1 MGPAKIHTYRP
12 ETPMWPAP
20 ANSFVLKDARGAV
33 LIDAGCGYRECYQKI
48 RDFLAGLGLE
58 PGDVHTV
65 VLSHAHPDHMGAL
78 PFLLEEASPR
88 IIIHSLEKTL
98 AADNSLLNKSFDM
111 CHITDYYMERLGD
124 THPAS
129 IDILDYF
136 SNLCPMGAAEATD
149 TVEGGDTL
157 DLGGRSF
164 EVLHTPGHAP
174 GHISLFDSDDGTLLS
189 FDLVGAVVAWYCPSG
204 GGARSYLESLDKIE
218 RLGARLIL
226 PSHGEDIDDVNGAI
240 ARTREVLLSRDRR
253 ILELLELGP
262 RSLLELTDALFPA
275 PVRMFPG
282 LQITDSHLIKLEEDG
297 LVERSSEGTV
307 PVFSLV

>member
-1 MGPAKIHTYRP
+1 
-12 ETPMWPAP
+12 MWPAP

-174 GHISLFDSDDGTLLS
+174 GHISLFDSDNGTLLS

-226 PSHGEDIDDVNGAI
+226 PSHGEDIDDVDGAI

>member
-149 TVEGGDTL
+149 TVEGVTRLTL
-157 DLGGRSF
+157 AAGASRSCTLRGTRRAIYLFSTATMGPCSRSTWWEPWSPGTARRAAGR
-164 EVLHTPGHAP
+164 
-174 GHISLFDSDDGTLLS
+174 
-189 FDLVGAVVAWYCPSG
+189 GATWRAWT
-204 GGARSYLESLDKIE
+204 RSS
-218 RLGARLIL
+218 AW
-226 PSHGEDIDDVNGAI
+226 
-240 ARTREVLLSRDRR
+240 
-253 ILELLELGP
+253 
-262 RSLLELTDALFPA
+262 A
-275 PVRMFPG
+275 PV
-282 LQITDSHLIKLEEDG
+282 
-297 LVERSSEGTV
+297 
-307 PVFSLV
+307 

>member
-1 MGPAKIHTYRP
+1 
-12 ETPMWPAP
+12 MWPAP
-20 ANSFVLKDARGAV
+20 ANSFVLKDDRGAV
-33 LIDAGCGYRECYQKI
+33 LIDAGCGYVECYRKI

-88 IIIHSLEKTL
+88 IIIHSIERTL
-98 AADNSLLNKSFDM
+98 AADNRLLNKSFDM

-124 THPAS
+124 TDPAS

-149 TVEGGDTL
+149 TVEEGDTL
-157 DLGGRSF
+157 ELGGRRF
-164 EVLHTPGHAP
+164 EVIHTPGHAP
-174 GHISLFDSDDGTLLS
+174 GHISLWDREDRTLLS

-204 GGARSYLESLDKIE
+204 GGAKGYLESLDKIE

-226 PSHGEDIDDVNGAI
+226 PSHGEDIEDVDGAI

-253 ILELLELGP
+253 ILEMLGGGP
-262 RSLLELTDALFPA
+262 KSLLEVTDALFPEA
-275 PVRMFPG
+275 VRMFPG
-282 LQITDSHLIKLEEDG
+282 LQITDSHLIKLEEEG
-297 LVERSSEGTV
+297 LVERSQEGSM
-307 PVFSLV
+307 PFFSGVRS